1 MSKFIWKK
9 KFRSWIK
16 TSCSCFCKKVP
27 QISSKSPFKFLLP
40 EYDNTLFCMLHTAF
54 IILISHD
61 SREPFPMRP
70 TACRV
75 SSSIFLVVFFFT
87 PTQSTITVLFLD
99 CTGKMN
105 TAWNSSYSSLRSANG
120 LAETPLLI
128 RKPCYRQCS
137 RVTIGKYHQCYVP
150 CFSTCL
156 ITGNQSV
163 IWEFV
168 WSWNLIENNRRF
180 SAENILKSK

>member
-1 MSKFIWKK
+1 MMKWA
-9 KFRSWIK
+9 
-16 TSCSCFCKKVP
+16 
-27 QISSKSPFKFLLP
+27 SKSPFIFLLP
-40 EYDNTLFCMLHTAF
+40 EYDNILFCMLHTVFIIF

-75 SSSIFLVVFFFT
+75 SSPMFFLVLYFFT

-105 TAWNSSYSSLRSANG
+105 TAWNSSHSSLRSDWSAKR
-120 LAETPLLI
+120 LAETPLLL

-137 RVTIGKYHQCYVP
+137 RDTIKTYHQLTANFIKIFVIF
-150 CFSTCL
+150 FSKDDKNASYLVFPL
-156 ITGNQSV
+156 IWCPLAT
-163 IWEFV
+163 
-168 WSWNLIENNRRF
+168 
-180 SAENILKSK
+180 